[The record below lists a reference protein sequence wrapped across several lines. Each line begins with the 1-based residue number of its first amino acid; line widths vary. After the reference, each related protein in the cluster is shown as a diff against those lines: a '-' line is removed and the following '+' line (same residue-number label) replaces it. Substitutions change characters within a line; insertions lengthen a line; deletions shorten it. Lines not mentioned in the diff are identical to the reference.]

1 MDMVKKIVL
10 ALIFTLSLNA
20 SEIIIKESKD
30 SVAITMQNIK
40 ALIATKGL
48 KIFAEI
54 DHSENAYGANMQ
66 LPESK
71 LIIFGNPKIGTSL
84 MKQNMLVGL
93 DIPMKILVFEDSDG
107 KVKIAYRNGTW
118 LVKEHNLGISQK
130 ESNINHA
137 IDKITDKAG
146 QCKKD

>member
-1 MDMVKKIVL
+1 
-10 ALIFTLSLNA
+10 
-20 SEIIIKESKD
+20 
-30 SVAITMQNIK
+30 VA
-40 ALIATKGL
+40 KGL
-48 KIFAEI
+48 RIFAEI
-54 DHSENAYGANMQ
+54 DHSDNAYVANMQ

-71 LIIFGNPKIGTSL
+71 LIIFGNPKIGTNL

-93 DIPMKILVFEDSDG
+93 DLPMRILVFEDSDG

-118 LVKEHNLGISQK
+118 LVKEHNLGISQR

-146 QCKKD
+146 QCKPD